1 MFEKKNEFKTVSLKL
16 QNGYDKHLLW
26 LSRSRVLITIGEK
39 NKNEIEFRG
48 LQYII
53 YKYARLFWKIEC
65 LYKT

>member
-1 MFEKKNEFKTVSLKL
+1 MVILWSCTHNDSKK
-16 QNGYDKHLLW
+16 
-26 LSRSRVLITIGEK
+26 K

-53 YKYARLFWKIEC
+53 YKYARLFGKIEC